1 MSTYIDE
8 LSGVLSH
15 DGDMIREK
23 DKAYGGSW
31 KKRGGVGAYMM
42 LARKIDRLEQS
53 VLAFGYDIFKAIE
66 EDQRDESTIDDIRDL
81 RRYLALVEA
90 EILAR
95 RNQKT
100 KERAVD
106 NFRPNPMDPVVPHYI
121 SHPQEGPRPSVIL
134 HGGVSSVST
143 TMKSADPVHNFCG
156 DSRGPDP
163 LCGGCATPTLG
174 DA

>member
-8 LSGVLSH
+8 LNGVLSN
-15 DGDMIREK
+15 DGEMIREK

-31 KKRGGVGAYMM
+31 KKRGGIGAYMM
-42 LARKIDRLEQS
+42 LARKWDRLEQS

-66 EDQRDESTIDDIRDL
+66 EDQRDESTIDDIQDL

-90 EILAR
+90 EIQAR
-95 RNQKT
+95 RSQKA

-106 NFRPNPMDPVVPHYI
+106 NFRPNPMGVW
-121 SHPQEGPRPSVIL
+121 PSGSL
-134 HGGVSSVST
+134 HGVSS
-143 TMKSADPVHNFCG
+143 VHNFCG

>member
-8 LSGVLSH
+8 LCGVLSH

-31 KKRGGVGAYMM
+31 KKRGGTGAFMM
-42 LARKIDRLEQS
+42 LARKWDRLEQS

-95 RNQKT
+95 AQYRA

-106 NFRPNPMDPVVPHYI
+106 NFRMPGTTAREILHEANTSFAGLTCSDDDPKFVIEEGYPE
-121 SHPQEGPRPSVIL
+121 EGPSI
-134 HGGVSSVST
+134 
-143 TMKSADPVHNFCG
+143 
-156 DSRGPDP
+156 
-163 LCGGCATPTLG
+163 G
-174 DA
+174 DAQ